1 MKGRGVRLRPACR
14 EDIPALARL
23 VRPDD
28 PPCQYPGLYARQ
40 VEAWAARGA
49 AEARWEELWDTPLSF
64 FVAHDGQG
72 NLLGVVSVDGRGYL
86 HSLFVHSE
94 HQGEGIA
101 TALLLMAEDYA
112 RSRGAVR
119 LYSEVSWTARRFFLA
134 RGFREIALQKVE
146 VNGVSMENF
155 RMEKPL

>member
-1 MKGRGVRLRPACR
+1 MKGKEVRLRPACR

-23 VRPDD
+23 VRQTILRVNVRDYTP
-28 PPCQYPGLYARQ
+28 RQ

-49 AEARWEELWDTPLSF
+49 SEARWEELWDTPLSF

-72 NLLGVVSVDGRGYL
+72 NLLGVVSVDDRGYL

>member
-1 MKGRGVRLRPACR
+1 MKGRDVHLRPAGC

-23 VRPDD
+23 VRQTILRVNIRDYTP
-28 PPCQYPGLYARQ
+28 RQ

-49 AEARWEELWDTPLSF
+49 SEARWKELWKTALSL

-119 LYSEVSWTARRFFLA
+119 LCSAVSWTARRFFLA

>member
-1 MKGRGVRLRPACR
+1 MRPAGC

-23 VRPDD
+23 VRQTILRVNIRDYTP
-28 PPCQYPGLYARQ
+28 RQ

-49 AEARWEELWDTPLSF
+49 SEARWKELWKTALSF

-112 RSRGAVR
+112 RSQGAVR
-119 LYSEVSWTARRFFLA
+119 LCSEVSWTARRFFLA
-134 RGFREIALQKVE
+134 RGFREIALQK
-146 VNGVSMENF
+146 
-155 RMEKPL
+155 PL

>member
-1 MKGRGVRLRPACR
+1 MRPAGC

-23 VRPDD
+23 VR
-28 PPCQYPGLYARQ
+28 QTILR
-40 VEAWAARGA
+40 V
-49 AEARWEELWDTPLSF
+49 
-64 FVAHDGQG
+64 
-72 NLLGVVSVDGRGYL
+72 NIVSVDGRGYL

-119 LYSEVSWTARRFFLA
+119 LCSEVSWTARRFFLA

>member
-1 MKGRGVRLRPACR
+1 MDIRPYRPPDCPEMAQLFYNTVH
-14 EDIPALARL
+14 IINARDYT
-23 VRPDD
+23 P
-28 PPCQYPGLYARQ
+28 RQ

-49 AEARWEELWDTPLSF
+49 SEARWKELWKTALSF
-64 FVAHDGQG
+64 FVAYDGQG

-119 LYSEVSWTARRFFLA
+119 LCSEVSWTARRFFLA

>member
-1 MKGRGVRLRPACR
+1 MDIRPYRPPDCPEMAQLFYNTVH
-14 EDIPALARL
+14 IINARDYT
-23 VRPDD
+23 P
-28 PPCQYPGLYARQ
+28 RQ

-49 AEARWEELWDTPLSF
+49 SEARWEELWDTPLSF
-64 FVAHDGQG
+64 FVANDGQG
-72 NLLGVVSVDGRGYL
+72 NLLGVVSVDDRGYL